1 LSISGEVA
9 QSYGYGATG
18 KSSTAG
24 MFNSYGE
31 SFGPGDVIGCFV
43 VSVYVCHFFVD
54 CALLSKMELQYICL
68 FLFIRICI
76 VRSKILLFRRM
87 ENILESVLCLAQT
100 FVVKCYS
107 LMSPQRM

>member
-1 LSISGEVA
+1 MYTVCSGIYIDCVTSCKHFFYTNLLFLILGEVA

-43 VSVYVCHFFVD
+43 VS
-54 CALLSKMELQYICL
+54 
-68 FLFIRICI
+68 
-76 VRSKILLFRRM
+76 
-87 ENILESVLCLAQT
+87 
-100 FVVKCYS
+100 
-107 LMSPQRM
+107 